1 MAHSRAPWHRVQ
13 PADTVLPASYART
26 VLFSPASHPGLADGS
41 ITRTFRTW
49 ARAQARA
56 GARHRVGGMLLE
68 IDDVRRVAVADLTD
82 EDARAAGEHDLATLL
97 ARLGSPTPSAQVW
110 RVDLHYAGP
119 DDRIALRADDA
130 LTAADI
136 AGLRARLD
144 RLDAAA
150 AAPWTRDTLR
160 LIATRPAVVSTE
172 LAATL
177 GRERAAF
184 KIDVRKLKNLGLTE
198 SLDVGY
204 RLSARGFAL
213 LRALDEDPG
222 PLPVAGL
229 LNALQSPVKGAQQR
243 YLLGLTGPPG
253 AGKSVLAGR
262 LATGWTALGR
272 SAAAVGLDGFHLSAG
287 ALAERGLADVKGAP
301 ETFDAA
307 GFVDLLGRLRAA
319 DGDVSV
325 PGFDRAREQTV
336 PAATTVARDVQL
348 VLVEGNYLLLGG
360 AWRPV
365 RDLLDA
371 VWYVDVPPELRLLRL
386 VARHVT
392 YGRTPEQASAWVHRS
407 DEANARRIGRTR
419 HRADAFVDVA
429 SGSLRFR

>member
-1 MAHSRAPWHRVQ
+1 M
-13 PADTVLPASYART
+13 
-26 VLFSPASHPGLADGS
+26 LFSPDAHPGLADGS

-68 IDDVRRVAVADLTD
+68 IDDVRQVAVADLTD
-82 EDARAAGEHDLATLL
+82 EDARAAGEQDHAALL
-97 ARLGSPTPSAQVW
+97 TRLGSPAPSALVW
-110 RVDLHYAGP
+110 RVDLHHVGP
-119 DDRIALRADDA
+119 DDRIALRSDDA

-136 AGLRARLD
+136 DGLRARLD

-150 AAPWTRDTLR
+150 ADPWTRDTLR
-160 LIATRPAVVSTE
+160 LIATRPAVVSTD
-172 LAATL
+172 LAATM
-177 GRERAAF
+177 GRERASF

-198 SLDVGY
+198 SLDIGY
-204 RLSARGFAL
+204 RVSARGLAL
-213 LRALDEDPG
+213 LRGLDEDPG
-222 PLPVAGL
+222 RTPVAGL
-229 LNALQSPVKGAQQR
+229 LDALHALLGRPTQR
-243 YLLGLTGPPG
+243 FLLGLTGPPG
-253 AGKSVLAGR
+253 AGKSALAGR
-262 LATGWTALGR
+262 LARGWATLGR
-272 SAAAVGLDGFHLSAG
+272 SAAVVGLDGFHLSAG

-307 GFVDLLGRLRAA
+307 GFVELLHRLRAA
-319 DGDVSV
+319 DADVLV
-325 PGFDRAREQTV
+325 PGFDRVREQTV
-336 PAATTVARDVQL
+336 PAATSVARDVEL

-360 AWRPV
+360 LWRPV

-371 VWYVDVPPELRLLRL
+371 VWYLDVPPQLRLLRL

-419 HRADAFVDVA
+419 HRADAFVDIA
-429 SGSLRFR
+429 SGSPQLR